1 MHLWRY
7 ELLKLPHELDE
18 EDQQM
23 HWWLLV
29 FLINKICTSLV
40 DLTAN
45 TNRQATF
52 VMSSR
57 WGILSG
63 AKQNSIA
70 QRDLINR
77 QGSKLKMKSQKHSH
91 GSIWRKY
98 NLRVAGDTD
107 EPQEKQAVM
116 EAKFSR
122 HVLSKMLWR
131 RNKPANSKTVKQEG
145 KRQKKKDSE
154 ATEAKQNTASFVKR
168 HLLTAFNVSDVKKKN
183 WDQEN
188 WPALDRF
195 SYSEM
200 CGTCRCAV
208 QVCATFEWLQDLT
221 GYRERLKL
229 QQSHTFH
236 ILPFINSG
244 ERTKVKFTLEHVMN
258 ALSGS
263 TGYIYYFFNLGAR
276 WGGLLT
282 PRPVRFTP
290 GKRPSTH
297 STGSKVGPRAGL
309 VDSEKF
315 VLSGIRS
322 PDRST
327 RSESPYRLRY

>member
-145 KRQKKKDSE
+145 KRQKKKKRQWSYRGE
-154 ATEAKQNTASFVKR
+154 TEHRIICEKTPADCIQR
-168 HLLTAFNVSDVKKKN
+168 LRCKKK
-183 WDQEN
+183 
-188 WPALDRF
+188 
-195 SYSEM
+195 
-200 CGTCRCAV
+200 
-208 QVCATFEWLQDLT
+208 
-221 GYRERLKL
+221 KL
-229 QQSHTFH
+229 
-236 ILPFINSG
+236 
-244 ERTKVKFTLEHVMN
+244 R
-258 ALSGS
+258 
-263 TGYIYYFFNLGAR
+263 
-276 WGGLLT
+276 
-282 PRPVRFTP
+282 P
-290 GKRPSTH
+290 GKLTCTWQIFLQRNVWH
-297 STGSKVGPRAGL
+297 L
-309 VDSEKF
+309 
-315 VLSGIRS
+315 
-322 PDRST
+322 
-327 RSESPYRLRY
+327 